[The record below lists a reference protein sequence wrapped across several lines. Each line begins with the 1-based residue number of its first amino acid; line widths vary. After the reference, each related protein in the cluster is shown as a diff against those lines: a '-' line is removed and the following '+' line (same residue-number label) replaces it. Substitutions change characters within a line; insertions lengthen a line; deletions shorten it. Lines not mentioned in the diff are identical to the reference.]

1 MGKLATASSACT
13 GICGAIGMEKTPEVI
28 RSQRSSG
35 RGTAWAVGYAALCA
49 VMAVV
54 GWMAV
59 MAAVPGV
66 KAGGL
71 ASSSM
76 PSDRPAA
83 GATPSAS
90 ASPNVALASVTL
102 STPFDPAPTP
112 VASPTKTAFTI
123 DVYRPGTF
131 VTQNDREYCMAGA
144 VQNML
149 NIIGPSV
156 DLTTTKQEQ
165 IGSLLVS
172 LTTTEDSYDGGFGPG
187 GWALAMPKLGAGNYK
202 LVVDPTFSEA
212 MKDAAMALS
221 QTGRPVGLLTWYG
234 AHSWVM
240 TGFKAD
246 ADPLLFPNT
255 FQLKGAFIVD
265 PFYPRLSS
273 IWGQTLGPDTYR
285 DMAAMAQ
292 NYLGWKRPEGH
303 YPTRD
308 GKWLLVVPVD

>member
-1 MGKLATASSACT
+1 M
-13 GICGAIGMEKTPEVI
+13 
-28 RSQRSSG
+28 
-35 RGTAWAVGYAALCA
+35 AA
-49 VMAVV
+49 V

-59 MAAVPGV
+59 MEAVPGV

-71 ASSSM
+71 PSTSLLTGRPTAGPTQRASTSRKVAVASAIASI
-76 PSDRPAA
+76 PSDP
-83 GATPSAS
+83 P
-90 ASPNVALASVTL
+90 
-102 STPFDPAPTP
+102 PTP
-112 VASPTKTAFTI
+112 VASPTKTPFMI

-131 VTQNDREYCMAGA
+131 ITQNDREYCMAGA

-156 DLTTTKQEQ
+156 DLTTTKQVQ
-165 IGSLLVS
+165 IATLLDS
-172 LTTTEDSYDGGFGPG
+172 LTTSDDSYNGGFGPG

-202 LVVDPTFSEA
+202 LVVDPTFGEA

-246 ADPLLFPNT
+246 ADPLLFPDT
-255 FQLKGAFIVD
+255 FNLKGAFIVD

-285 DMAAMAQ
+285 DMPAMAR

-308 GKWLLVVPVD
+308 GKWLLIVPVE

>member
-1 MGKLATASSACT
+1 MTRG
-13 GICGAIGMEKTPEVI
+13 
-28 RSQRSSG
+28 QRSRG
-35 RGTAWAVGYAALCA
+35 RATAWAVGYAALCA
-49 VMAVV
+49 LMAAV

-59 MAAVPGV
+59 MAVVPGV

-71 ASSSM
+71 ASS
-76 PSDRPAA
+76 PLPTGR
-83 GATPSAS
+83 ATASATQAAS
-90 ASPNVALASVTL
+90 ASPIVSVASATV
-102 STPFDPAPTP
+102 STPSDPAPTP
-112 VASPTKTAFTI
+112 VASPTKTPFTI
-123 DVYRPGTF
+123 DLYRPATF
-131 VTQNDREYCMAGA
+131 VTQNDRENCMAGA

-156 DLTTTKQEQ
+156 DLSTTRQEQ
-165 IGSLLVS
+165 VATLLVS
-172 LTTTEDSYDGGFGPG
+172 LTTSEDSYDGGFGPG

-202 LVVDPTFSEA
+202 LLVDPTFSEA

-246 ADPLLFPNT
+246 ADPLLFPDT

-273 IWGQTLGPDTYR
+273 IWGQTLGPDSYR

-292 NYLGWKRPEGH
+292 NYLGWKRPEGR

-308 GKWLLVVPVD
+308 GKWLLVIPVD